1 MVPTETILA
10 ILKERGEHQAPLRKL
25 YRNLY
30 NLDLYLR
37 AYGKIYRNAGAT
49 TQGST
54 RETVDGMSQDK
65 IQAIID
71 SLRQGDYRWT
81 PVRRTE
87 TPKANGKTRPLG
99 IPTWS
104 DKLLQEVLR
113 TLLET
118 YYEPRFSD
126 LSHGFRPERSCHT
139 ALTQIKQK
147 WGGTVWFIEGDIKG
161 CFDNVDHDVLLDILR
176 RDIHDERVIKLI
188 RGLLK
193 AGYMRDWTWHDTAS
207 GTPQGGIIS
216 PLLANIYLNELDRFV
231 EDELIP
237 AYTKGER
244 RKQSVEWRR
253 VQARIRWARHRGDSP
268 AQIKALLQERR
279 QLREGNPL
287 DPDFRRLRYARYAD
301 DFLLGYIGP
310 KNDAEVIRDR
320 IKEFLSDKLKL
331 TLSEEK
337 TLITHSGEAAAKFL
351 GYEIATIRLNN
362 KSDGPTG
369 NRTIQGHISLRMP
382 RKPLAKIREKY
393 TIADKPASIPYLLKD
408 SDLTIVHRYQSVLQ
422 GLYNFYCL
430 AANVSSRMNPIQ
442 WVLKSSMLRTLA
454 EKHKTSVTNIA
465 AKLRVAHPGL
475 PTMYTVMEERAG
487 KKPLIATFGGIS
499 MKSRKIPYGQ
509 GDFDY
514 EAAFKYGTS
523 PQAEIVTRLLQDTCE
538 LCGSQEDV
546 QVHHIRKMSD
556 LKRDG
561 RKVIPNWKR
570 FMLTRVRKTVV
581 VCKRCHDTIHG
592 GRYDGQPLRS
602 LESRVR

>member
-231 EDELIP
+231 EDE
-237 AYTKGER
+237 
-244 RKQSVEWRR
+244 
-253 VQARIRWARHRGDSP
+253 
-268 AQIKALLQERR
+268 
-279 QLREGNPL
+279 
-287 DPDFRRLRYARYAD
+287 
-301 DFLLGYIGP
+301 
-310 KNDAEVIRDR
+310 
-320 IKEFLSDKLKL
+320 
-331 TLSEEK
+331 
-337 TLITHSGEAAAKFL
+337 
-351 GYEIATIRLNN
+351 
-362 KSDGPTG
+362 
-369 NRTIQGHISLRMP
+369 
-382 RKPLAKIREKY
+382 
-393 TIADKPASIPYLLKD
+393 
-408 SDLTIVHRYQSVLQ
+408 
-422 GLYNFYCL
+422 
-430 AANVSSRMNPIQ
+430 
-442 WVLKSSMLRTLA
+442 
-454 EKHKTSVTNIA
+454 
-465 AKLRVAHPGL
+465 
-475 PTMYTVMEERAG
+475 
-487 KKPLIATFGGIS
+487 
-499 MKSRKIPYGQ
+499 
-509 GDFDY
+509 
-514 EAAFKYGTS
+514 
-523 PQAEIVTRLLQDTCE
+523 
-538 LCGSQEDV
+538 
-546 QVHHIRKMSD
+546 
-556 LKRDG
+556 
-561 RKVIPNWKR
+561 
-570 FMLTRVRKTVV
+570 
-581 VCKRCHDTIHG
+581 
-592 GRYDGQPLRS
+592 
-602 LESRVR
+602 